1 MFRTIRYLLISAF
14 CLAMAQASFAQC
26 GDVIY
31 RVTQGD
37 ETRSYSGNEALVLDA
52 GQPGNIRIYYRSN
65 GQTPHTLAAKWG
77 NPGEFGY
84 RRIDPITVRRVIK
97 MDPQKQG
104 GLQRGNVRFTAGTPG
119 QTQIG
124 YQITGANK
132 SDVFN
137 KVPKQCRTGI
147 VTVVVQNLDR
157 DGRPPA
163 PGHDDHGS
171 DDFAIGGRYE
181 TDFGVMV
188 LNQNGDRIS
197 GTVEHKNGRLSG
209 DLRGNVLRGFWAQEP
224 SYLKPDDAGDFEFT
238 FAADGRSFQ
247 DVWRYGTDGPWKNWN
262 GKRLR

>member
-137 KVPKQCRTGI
+137 KVLLLC
-147 VTVVVQNLDR
+147 
-157 DGRPPA
+157 A
-163 PGHDDHGS
+163 
-171 DDFAIGGRYE
+171 
-181 TDFGVMV
+181 
-188 LNQNGDRIS
+188 
-197 GTVEHKNGRLSG
+197 
-209 DLRGNVLRGFWAQEP
+209 
-224 SYLKPDDAGDFEFT
+224 
-238 FAADGRSFQ
+238 
-247 DVWRYGTDGPWKNWN
+247 
-262 GKRLR
+262 